1 MLYDRPE
8 KNSRQFNRGIDY
20 ATVLYSFAALT
31 HFMSETLESCLTIE
45 QSLYKRIENRKK
57 RKETIFL
64 PILQLLSYL
73 SSLLHS
79 LPKSRVVDLIPADSE
94 GSCTLPVEAGLG
106 QSGD

>member
-1 MLYDRPE
+1 MCALSSIPDDLCSVPAYTVTEMLYDRPE

-57 RKETIFL
+57 RKETIFTNL
-64 PILQLLSYL
+64 TASKLSFF
-73 SSLLHS
+73 SSPFS
-79 LPKSRVVDLIPADSE
+79 SKE
-94 GSCTLPVEAGLG
+94 
-106 QSGD
+106 